1 MGSIARKR
9 RKWKKK
15 VSDRR
20 KDLTEVMK
28 LKEIDDIDVKVSLI
42 QALIPVG
49 LDAVNR
55 KLQEE
60 FNMLVGIKHSRGKE
74 NMRWGK
80 QGGSVYLMDQKVPVD
95 VPRVRNKLRNMEV
108 PLVSYQKM
116 QEPYRMDEQLFKKL
130 LNGLSTHRYRE
141 SAELAPEVFGISASN
156 LSRRF
161 KYATA
166 AKLKQLQE
174 RRLERYDFIAI
185 VIDGKRFADD
195 GLMIALGITIEGTK
209 IVLGIEQMAT
219 ENHRPIAQFLE
230 KLITRGLRYE
240 DGLLF
245 IIDGSKGIFKAI
257 EEVFPLCGIIQRCH
271 YHKIENVVGYL
282 PKGIQGLWRAKLR
295 AAYKETRYEAA
306 KRALSKLEAELH
318 NINPSAA
325 SSLREGL
332 EETLTLHRLGLY
344 AELGKSFSSTNCIES
359 VMSQL
364 GQYTDKVDRW
374 RGGEHIQR
382 WAAAGLLALE
392 PRLNKIRGSR
402 HLKLLRTKLL
412 EEVAN
417 CQKKEPLECSTSDD
431 LAVGIHSTTPE
442 N

>member
-1 MGSIARKR
+1 M
-9 RKWKKK
+9 
-15 VSDRR
+15 
-20 KDLTEVMK
+20 
-28 LKEIDDIDVKVSLI
+28 
-42 QALIPVG
+42 
-49 LDAVNR
+49 
-55 KLQEE
+55 
-60 FNMLVGIKHSRGKE
+60 
-74 NMRWGK
+74 
-80 QGGSVYLMDQKVPVD
+80 
-95 VPRVRNKLRNMEV
+95 
-108 PLVSYQKM
+108 
-116 QEPYRMDEQLFKKL
+116 
-130 LNGLSTHRYRE
+130 
-141 SAELAPEVFGISASN
+141 
-156 LSRRF
+156 
-161 KYATA
+161 
-166 AKLKQLQE
+166 
-174 RRLERYDFIAI
+174 
-185 VIDGKRFADD
+185 
-195 GLMIALGITIEGTK
+195 
-209 IVLGIEQMAT
+209 
-219 ENHRPIAQFLE
+219 
-230 KLITRGLRYE
+230 
-240 DGLLF
+240 
-245 IIDGSKGIFKAI
+245 
-257 EEVFPLCGIIQRCH
+257 
-271 YHKIENVVGYL
+271 VGYL

-295 AAYKETRYEAA
+295 AAYKEMRYEAA

-382 WAAAGLLALE
+382 WAAAGLLTLE